1 MHRRVHIFNKRHT
14 LQHHISFL
22 PIVCG
27 RLIRTQRPKSR
38 SMRESCR
45 ARTCDI
51 QIPPMRA
58 PVSKSDALPTELI
71 TPLTMGYIVYHA
83 IVPIAMPIDD
93 VTDLQRYTPK
103 CCVKCYGCIFR
114 PTDRPTARCE
124 RRPSRARTLGANDS
138 RDGRETNAFFPFLL
152 VSIRTVDRHRIR
164 RKRRSIDPSRHHAR
178 IGGGGEQTTTRA
190 R

>member
-51 QIPPMRA
+51 QIPPIRA

-93 VTDLQRYTPK
+93 RDRYTKTHPK
-103 CCVKCYGCIFR
+103 MVCEMLWVSLR
-114 PTDRPTARCE
+114 PTDRPTARRE
-124 RRPSRARTLGANDS
+124 RRPSRARALGANDS
-138 RDGRETNAFFPFLL
+138 RDGRETDAFFPFLV
-152 VSIRTVDRHRIR
+152 VSTRTVDRHRIR

-178 IGGGGEQTTTRA
+178 IGGGVDKTTTRA